1 MRQKRSSALG
11 WISLVLLLL
20 SAMVATP
27 VLADGE
33 QPLGTLWDDTLP
45 DIVYGVATNADG
57 SLVVY
62 GGRDGI
68 VYARSGDGQNLWERE
83 VGGTVLHVEMAA
95 DGDRIAVA
103 TETRVLTLFDRE
115 GNTLWTHSTK
125 MPPVGLGIS
134 DDGSLIVVGE
144 ERKPRVTVLNGDD
157 GSIIFDNEYDVRI
170 EYATI
175 SGDGSKFYT
184 GGRDARVNC
193 YAIPS
198 GELQWSIMLDRVIYA
213 IAAPDDGD
221 MVYAGGDGSRVQA
234 LDLEAGG
241 QVWTFEAEHR
251 ITQIRVAQD
260 GGLIGAA
267 SWDGQV
273 YLLDDLGTLQQR
285 VDGGSRVHALGMSA
299 DGSVIVAGTNEGR
312 LFAVSAASAREAQA
326 VQSRNRIITA
336 IIAVVLAA
344 AVIAAT
350 ATYIRRNPE
359 AQAWWNPR
367 WAAMQ
372 RLGRRIWRG
381 RMGYLF
387 MLPTLLFLLVFNYY
401 PAIMGLGLGFTEWR
415 PGQVD
420 PPQWVGLHNFELVM
434 DNPNTTAA
442 ARNAGILMVADLI
455 KQLVGPLI
463 IAEMIFALSSGK
475 AQYTWRTLFI
485 VPMVVPG
492 VATILM
498 WNSIFDPNLGLINNT
513 LFALGWVTRQNPPTW
528 FGDPNLALP
537 SLIFI
542 GFPWIGAFPFLIYY
556 GGLITISKDIFDAA
570 KVDGATGLQRV
581 FLIDI
586 PMLLP
591 QIRLLSVL
599 AVINSLQNFGLI
611 ILTTRGGPGNATTI
625 PAYEMYMQGIN
636 SGRYG
641 YAAAMAS
648 ILFVVIMG
656 ITFLNLRLGKRIA
669 EVY

>member
-1 MRQKRSSALG
+1 MRQKRMRALIVVIVVLSAL
-11 WISLVLLLL
+11 
-20 SAMVATP
+20 SAASATP
-27 VLADGE
+27 VLADGGE
-33 QPLGTLWDDTLP
+33 PLGTLWDDTLP
-45 DIVYGVATNADG
+45 DIIYGVDISADG
-57 SLVVY
+57 SLTVY
-62 GGRDGI
+62 GGRSGI
-68 VYARSGDGQNLWERE
+68 VYARDSEGQNLWEYD
-83 VGGTVLHVEMAA
+83 VGGTVLYVEMAA
-95 DGDRIAVA
+95 DGERIAVA
-103 TETRVLTLFDRE
+103 TEARVVTLFDRA
-115 GNTLWTHSTK
+115 GKPLWTYETK
-125 MPPVGLGIS
+125 MPPAGLGIS
-134 DDGSLIVVGE
+134 DDGSLVVVGE
-144 ERKPRVTVLNGDD
+144 ERKPRVTVLNADD
-157 GSIIFDNEYDVRI
+157 GSIIYDSEYDVRI

-175 SGDGSKFYT
+175 SGDGTKFYT
-184 GGRDARVNC
+184 GGRDARLNC

-198 GELQWSIMLDRVIYA
+198 GELQWSIMLDRVIRA
-213 IAAPDDGD
+213 IAAPGDGS
-221 MVYAGGDGSRVQA
+221 MVYAGGDGNRVQA
-234 LDLEAGG
+234 LDLVAGG
-241 QVWTFEAEHR
+241 QVWAFDAENR

-267 SWDGQV
+267 SWDGSV
-273 YLLDDLGTLQQR
+273 YLLSDLGELRQT

-312 LFAVSAASAREAQA
+312 LFAVNAASAREAKAIQTHKR
-326 VQSRNRIITA
+326 VITA
-336 IIAVVLAA
+336 VVIGLLAA
-344 AVIAAT
+344 ALITGTVI
-350 ATYIRRNPE
+350 YIRRNPE
-359 AQAWWNPR
+359 AQAQWNPR
-367 WAAMQ
+367 WAAIT

-415 PGQVD
+415 PGQVE
-420 PPQWVGLHNFELVM
+420 PPKWVGLHNYSLVM
-434 DNPNTTAA
+434 ANPNTVAA
-442 ARNAGILMVADLI
+442 ARNAAILLVADLF
-455 KQLVGPLI
+455 KSLVGPLI
-463 IAEMIFALSSGK
+463 IAELIFALSSGK

-513 LFALGWVTRQNPPTW
+513 LFALGWATPQNPPTW
-528 FGDPNLALP
+528 FGDPRLALP

-556 GGLITISKDIFDAA
+556 GGLITISKEIFDAA

-581 FLIDI
+581 FMIDI
-586 PMLLP
+586 PILVP

-599 AVINSLQNFGLI
+599 AVIGSLQNFGLI

-648 ILFVVIMG
+648 ILFVIIMG
-656 ITFLNLRLGKRIA
+656 ITVVNLRVGKRIA
-669 EVY
+669 EIY